1 MKDWRT
7 IFEDL
12 SEDDKFKLAVLRV
25 IECTNG
31 IIQYAHRENR
41 SYALPIEDT
50 RRAMKFSMSSIK
62 NLVIPLGDEEIVFDG
77 DIVEHFTEIRNLYL
91 SGAKKGNDEDY
102 SEFMRASGIM
112 IEVLGYGRIVKAH
125 DYLLDKVTEIPPDK
139 LVWGLEY
146 MRQFL

>member
-31 IIQYAHRENR
+31 VIQYAHRENR

-50 RRAMKFSMSSIK
+50 RRSMKFSMSSIK

-102 SEFMRASGIM
+102 AEFMRASGIM